1 MLHKK
6 LTRSEMISAWSMVII
21 CSIFYC
27 YEYLLRISPGVMIDQ
42 LMSYFN
48 VNAEKIG
55 YIQQAY
61 FWAYT
66 PLQLVVGILVDRY
79 RPRYLLTF
87 AVVMC
92 ALGGF
97 LTGATTYV
105 HVAEFGRFLQGFGS
119 AFAFVGAM
127 KVAAVWLPKNK
138 FSFVSGC
145 ITTLGFIG
153 AMFGQIV
160 MAKAVIKF
168 NWHHTLL
175 AISIAGF
182 VLALIVYSFI
192 RLPKDVSQ
200 SYRQRRID
208 IANIKLNIRKVVFKP
223 DLWLAGL
230 IGTCLWMPNDVFVT
244 LWGVPFYSAIYGIST
259 VKATSLLAW
268 VFLGWVIGG
277 PLQGI
282 LADRIGKIYIQ
293 MIICS
298 LIASALLAVSIY
310 MPLSL
315 TLLKV
320 VLFMV
325 GLFSSAEVLIF
336 SVVRNNVQERFLG
349 MGISFI
355 NCFTMLGGT
364 FMPVLIGKILV
375 LNWDHVLRNGVPY
388 YSTQNFK
395 HAFLAMPII
404 VGCASISALCL
415 SIRNK
420 KNKNKKNINNL
431 M

>member
-6 LTRSEMISAWSMVII
+6 LTRSEMIAAWSMVII

-27 YEYLLRISPGVMIDQ
+27 YEYLLRISPGVMINQ
-42 LMSYFN
+42 LMSYFH

-66 PLQLVVGILVDRY
+66 PMQLIVGILVDRY
-79 RPRYLLTF
+79 RPRYLLRF

-92 ALGGF
+92 ALGGY
-97 LTGATTYV
+97 LTSATPYV
-105 HVAEFGRFLQGFGS
+105 HVAELGRFLQGFGS

-145 ITTLGFIG
+145 ITTLGFVG

-160 MAKAVIKF
+160 MAKAVVKF

-175 AISIAGF
+175 AIAVAGF
-182 VLALIVYSFI
+182 VLALIVYCVI
-192 RLPKDVSQ
+192 RLPKDVAQ

-208 IANIKLNIRKVVFKP
+208 MANIKLNIRKVVFKP
-223 DLWLAGL
+223 DLWLAGI

-259 VKATSLLAW
+259 VKATALLAW
-268 VFLGWVIGG
+268 VFFGWVVGG

-282 LADRIGKIYIQ
+282 IADRLDKIYVQ
-293 MIICS
+293 MIVCS
-298 LIASALLAVSIY
+298 LVGASLLAVSIY
-310 MPLSL
+310 MPLGL
-315 TLLKV
+315 TFLKLI
-320 VLFMV
+320 LFLV
-325 GLFSSAEVLIF
+325 GLFSSAQVLIF
-336 SVVRNNVQERFLG
+336 SIARNQVPERFLG

-375 LNWDHVLRNGVPY
+375 LKWDHVLRHGVPY
-388 YSTQNFK
+388 YSVDNFR
-395 HAFLAMPII
+395 HAFLAIPII
-404 VGCASISALCL
+404 VAIASISACILRVRNRGF
-415 SIRNK
+415 SIK
-420 KNKNKKNINNL
+420 KIKN
-431 M
+431 